1 MLLDSESRR
10 RLGRLEAAV
19 DAAVADR
26 PDAGG
31 SNDLGELLELLTVV
45 DRLTARATEL
55 AGRVLAT
62 GAAEKRAGMELEA
75 LLRVSAR
82 RTHGDART
90 LALAGEVLES
100 MPRTAAT
107 FAGGV
112 IGWGEVRAIVR
123 AARDLNA
130 DDRAWLDEALGAERD
145 RFARMEPDGVVAEV
159 DRLVASLEPEAEERA
174 HEAAYRRRFVAVQLA
189 LDGSAALQAELP
201 ADATAAVLSAMD
213 LAARR
218 IARDTAD
225 AADRELDTDEAED
238 WEVWRDRARRRADG
252 LVELAESYL
261 AGDDDARAR
270 PTMLL
275 VADADV
281 VSARGDDGGQVAA
294 PGGAEL
300 LWNGPRGPIRL
311 PRAVVDR
318 LSCDVD
324 HRLIMRDGTT
334 IVGVTSS
341 ADLVDDD
348 LRAALHARDHHCRF
362 PGCRRPARHCV
373 AHHVVWRRL
382 GGVTAPRNLAL
393 LCGRHHWAVHHG
405 GWEMTMEATGV
416 CRFSF
421 RRRQHET
428 VPPGRPAPD
437 AGRDPPG

>member
-1 MLLDSESRR
+1 MDTESRR
-10 RLGRLEAAV
+10 RLARLGDAV

-31 SNDLGELLELLTVV
+31 SNDLGELLRLLAMV
-45 DRLTARATEL
+45 DRLTARATAL

-62 GAAEKRAGMELEA
+62 GAAEKRGGMELEA
-75 LLRVSAR
+75 MLRVSAR

-90 LALAGEVLES
+90 LAVAGEVLGS
-100 MPRTAAT
+100 MSRTAEM
-107 FAGGV
+107 FADGV
-112 IGWGEVRAIVR
+112 IGWGEVRAIVH
-123 AARDLNA
+123 AARALNA
-130 DDRAWLDEALGAERD
+130 EQRAWLDGTLS
-145 RFARMEPDGVVAEV
+145 ARENRIAAMEPDAVVGEV
-159 DRLVASLEPEAEERA
+159 DRLVASLRPEVEEGA
-174 HEAAYRRRFVAVQLA
+174 HRAAYRRRFVAVQLA
-189 LDGSAALQAELP
+189 LDGSSTLQAELP
-201 ADATAAVLSAMD
+201 AEATAAVLSAID

-218 IARDTAD
+218 IARGTAD
-225 AADRELDTDEAED
+225 AADHELDPDEAED

-252 LVELAESYL
+252 LVEIAESYL
-261 AGDDDARAR
+261 AGSDEVRAR

-281 VSARGDDGGQVAA
+281 VTGRGQDGERSDTT
-294 PGGAEL
+294 GGAEL

-311 PRAVVDR
+311 PREVVDR
-318 LSCDVD
+318 LSCDAD

-341 ADLVDDD
+341 AEFVDDD
-348 LRAALHARDHHCRF
+348 LRAALHVRDHHCRF

-382 GGVTAPRNLAL
+382 GGVTALRNLAL

-405 GWEMTMEATGV
+405 GWEMTVDATGV

-421 RRRQHET
+421 GRRQHET
-428 VPPGRPAPD
+428 LPPGRPGPD